1 MKRWTACFVKS
12 PIKTSNTIQVTINC
26 REGIFAAGNNLQL
39 YPNPA
44 EDFTTLEFFATAD
57 NATISIYEITG
68 KLVETFNASTLP
80 NTIASLNIPTAHLPG
95 GVYMIQVDDGNNK
108 RTVRLMVR

>member
-1 MKRWTACFVKS
+1 MVAKEF
-12 PIKTSNTIQVTINC
+12 C
-26 REGIFAAGNNLQL
+26 RRKQFAIVSQSGSG
-39 YPNPA
+39 
-44 EDFTTLEFFATAD
+44 FTTLEFFATAD

-68 KLVETFNASTLP
+68 KLVDTFNASTLP
-80 NTIASLNIPTAHLPG
+80 NTIASLNIPTAHLSG